1 MELMHPGDEEVPEVH
16 RRTTFDHVSCDVQRG
31 AYLVHEDRRPA
42 LRERALVG
50 SVMAAL
56 VQGAAALEHVLD
68 IINVRHT
75 GKERAVTRELPAA
88 GADWLRL
95 PIVESR
101 AGFSL
106 GTFLGEVTRAEAD
119 VALDLLVAM
128 ADAIHMPE
136 EAAGPPPAEVHLT
149 DAITQT
155 HKDGVALEAH
165 AKPTLGTCLP
175 KRPADPSLTLAVEI
189 KSEQEAVDPSR
200 AVGAG
205 RVALQPGVEEILP
218 GVVPGTLE

>member
-1 MELMHPGDEEVPEVH
+1 M
-16 RRTTFDHVSCDVQRG
+16 S
-31 AYLVHEDRRPA
+31 
-42 LRERALVG
+42 ERALVG

-56 VQGAAALEHVLD
+56 VQGAAAFEHVLD
-68 IINVRHT
+68 IINVGHA
-75 GKERAVTRELPAA
+75 GEERAVTRELAAA
-88 GADWLRL
+88 GADWLSL

-106 GTFLGEVTRAEAD
+106 GAFLGEVTGAEAD

-128 ADAIHMPE
+128 ADAIHVPE
-136 EAAGPPPAEVHLT
+136 EAAGPPPAEVHLA

-155 HKDGVALEAH
+155 HKDRVALEAH
-165 AKPTLGTCLP
+165 AEPAVGTRLP
-175 KRPADPSLTLAVEI
+175 QRPADPSLALAAEV

-205 RVALQPGVEEILP
+205 RVALKSGVEEVLP